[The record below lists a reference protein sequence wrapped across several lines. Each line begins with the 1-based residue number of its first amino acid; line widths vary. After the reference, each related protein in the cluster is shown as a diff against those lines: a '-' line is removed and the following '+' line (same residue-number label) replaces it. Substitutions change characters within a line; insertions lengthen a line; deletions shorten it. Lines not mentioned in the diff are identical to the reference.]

1 MIHRIPSGQLWC
13 AFLLTGAATVVFR
26 CVSADSTLA
35 ILAPR
40 IYDITDT
47 LLPLLEQHPH
57 VPALRQILIL
67 GTFCFSI
74 LICVLVRF
82 LSTSSVVSNEKNT
95 QRQHQIS
102 CQIRLVV
109 PLVCVGLSALNRWL
123 WIILLTIAGIGLLIS
138 IFPSRRTAYLTSPA
152 SHSDKMIQ
160 ISHLIPLIIAALV
173 GFSCEEAWRSFDTLS
188 VVWSTMP
195 FLIVL
200 LVGTFFLAGSK
211 HIYRYILLVGGAT
224 LFILTRR
231 AGFSA
236 VSITSITLLVS
247 VIVTAH
253 EHDILHPRT
262 SSLLLPAC
270 GCGAALGIY
279 AINQYGDL
287 TNTSDQFL
295 GSLGEVSGLKSV
307 MGYLIGGLSVL
318 VSIATCI
325 YIIRLHTS
333 ERVRALRLLE
343 EQPRMKNRLEG
354 FFSSKGLNE
363 TQTQVMQLILDG
375 QSVVQISEHL
385 NYSRGTINSA
395 RAAGYEKLGVHSRR
409 ELIDCVSAG
418 IGRVN

>member
-1 MIHRIPSGQLWC
+1 M
-13 AFLLTGAATVVFR
+13 
-26 CVSADSTLA
+26 
-35 ILAPR
+35 
-40 IYDITDT
+40 
-47 LLPLLEQHPH
+47 
-57 VPALRQILIL
+57 
-67 GTFCFSI
+67 
-74 LICVLVRF
+74 
-82 LSTSSVVSNEKNT
+82 VSNEKNT

-102 CQIRLVV
+102 RQIRLVV
-109 PLVCVGLSALNRWL
+109 PLVCVGLSTLNRWL

-152 SHSDKMIQ
+152 SHSDKRIQ
-160 ISHLIPLIIAALV
+160 ISHLIPLIIVALV

-224 LFILTRR
+224 LLILTRR

-253 EHDILHPRT
+253 EHDILHPCT

-295 GSLGEVSGLKSV
+295 GSLGGVSGLKSV

-354 FFSSKGLNE
+354 FFLSKGLNE

-395 RAAGYEKLGVHSRR
+395 RATGYEKLGVHSRR